1 MAKNEEKSCSTCL
14 KTPFYG
20 WFRVPENQIL
30 GTRSATNI
38 RHSYLHTHLLLHFF
52 SIFSSLCDRFSI
64 VVNLPNLM
72 SLFSN
77 SQVRNCIAGFGLN
90 TQLQLPPTSPSP
102 PQTSH
107 SIWLFIMK
115 TDFHFSSP
123 LNGFNCIISF
133 YWRSATASDVFKMK
147 WNQRRW

>member
-1 MAKNEEKSCSTCL
+1 MKHNI
-14 KTPFYG
+14 FYQMYQWLFTVEWCCG
-20 WFRVPENQIL
+20 ICKKRRIRIAHFSSVP
-30 GTRSATNI
+30 
-38 RHSYLHTHLLLHFF
+38 LLHYYF
-52 SIFSSLCDRFSI
+52 IFSSLCDRFSI

-90 TQLQLPPTSPSP
+90 TQLQLPTTSPSP

-147 WNQRRW
+147 WNQRWW